1 MNFVVRYRPDEQPS
15 LRPHHD
21 SSTYTVNIALNRV
34 HEDYEVRRSNAAPDA
49 TPALTLVVFSSLPLL
64 SCPVLNMTAGNSS

>member
-1 MNFVVRYRPDEQPS
+1 MNFMVRYKPTVQDR

-34 HEDYEVRRSNAAPDA
+34 HTDYEVSGARS
-49 TPALTLVVFSSLPLL
+49 TGLTCDVCELDY
-64 SCPVLNMTAGNSS
+64 PVS